1 MLGKKEEVLKK
12 DKLEDNI
19 NKNLKIKQNKFNMK
33 S

>member
-1 MLGKKEEVLKK
+1 MLGKKEEVLKN